1 MRRHATAFHASSMC
15 KRASLQDII
24 LAAFK
29 LFLQHSS
36 VGLLTEPKGTAVGLL
51 VFVPKKSKSSE
62 F

>member
-1 MRRHATAFHASSMC
+1 MC